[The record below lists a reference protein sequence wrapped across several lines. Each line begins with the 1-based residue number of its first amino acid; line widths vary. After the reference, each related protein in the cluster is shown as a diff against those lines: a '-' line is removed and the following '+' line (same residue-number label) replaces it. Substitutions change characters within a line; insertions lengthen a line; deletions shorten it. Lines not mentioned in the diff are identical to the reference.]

1 MPATE
6 NTTRSPF
13 SKKELEE
20 FRSLIEKKREKAL
33 KEVESCRKRIE
44 ALRESRGDDSVFG
57 LHTADA
63 SDTASEIEQLHVL
76 VDRQQ
81 KFIGHLDRAL
91 ARIEAGTYGICKV
104 TGKPISKERLRAVPH
119 TETSIEAKLAS
130 RP

>member
-1 MPATE
+1 MPETK

-13 SKKELEE
+13 TKKELEE
-20 FRSLIEKKREKAL
+20 FRSLIETKRGKAL
-33 KEVESCRKRIE
+33 AEAESCRKRIA

-57 LHTADA
+57 LHAADA
-63 SDTASEIEQLHVL
+63 SDTATEIEQLHIL

-91 ARIEAGTYGICKV
+91 DRIEAGTYGICKV

-119 TETSIEAKLAS
+119 TETSIEAKLGAK
-130 RP
+130 